1 MAADEDKRRQARM
14 DELEL
19 SSAQRAVAVTM
30 DAVASSDE
38 QPARI
43 EVQSQTRIDR
53 FFLLRQIGEGGM
65 GMVYAA
71 FDERLDRRVAIK
83 LLNRVDQQGN
93 GVRQR
98 TLMEAR
104 ALAKVSHPYVVS
116 VYEVGEHAGKIFIA
130 MEFVDGMTLRRWQA
144 PSGRTWQDILAMYIK
159 VGEGLAAA
167 HAAEIVHRDFKPEN
181 VLVGTDDRPR
191 VADFG
196 LARMGFAASVEP
208 QASGASTDRV
218 RPINQKTAIA
228 GTPGYMSPEQYAN
241 ADIDPRSDQ
250 FSYCVAL
257 YEALY
262 GQLPYSG
269 ETVAELSESVRGRVR
284 LPPKNSMVPEE
295 IHRALL
301 RGLSFAREGRFA
313 SMKDL
318 LRELS
323 RELGETASAGQ
334 IARQRTLRIVIAAAT
349 ATVTVVQVQMS
360 QKQFSARS
368 LFVVSVVML
377 SFLLGVGLAKN
388 RALLRNRFHRR
399 VWTILTINMV
409 QVLLNRLI
417 GLVYDRAPIQTLTVD
432 LVMWAAMT
440 TVLSVVSLRSLRFL
454 PPLLLVLAAV
464 AEPLLMFWR
473 PLLPVVYVLTVSSVF
488 WVWSHAGD
496 GEASTVGSKASRLFS
511 GRFQTLRST
520 KSRSHPASKSEEI
533 SAPSTR

>member
-14 DELEL
+14 DEPEL
-19 SSAQRAVAVTM
+19 SSAQRAVAVTV
-30 DAVASSDE
+30 DAASSSDD

-83 LLNRVDQQGN
+83 LLNRIDQQGDA
-93 GVRQR
+93 VRQR

-116 VYEVGEHAGKIFIA
+116 VYEVGEHAGQIFIA

-196 LARMGFAASVEP
+196 LARMGFAASAEP
-208 QASGASTDRV
+208 QAPGASTDRV

-262 GQLPYSG
+262 GHLPYSG

-284 LPPKNSMVPEE
+284 PPAKNSTVPEE

-301 RGLSFAREGRFA
+301 RGLSFARDARFA

-377 SFLLGVGLAKN
+377 SILLGVGLAKN

-399 VWTILTINMV
+399 VWTILTINMG

-417 GLVYDRAPIQTLTVD
+417 GLAYDRAPIQTLTVD

-454 PPLLLVLAAV
+454 PPLLLLLAAA

-473 PLLPVVYVLTVSSVF
+473 PLLPVAYLLTVSSVF

-496 GEASTVGSKASRLFS
+496 GEASTVGSKASRLLS

-520 KSRSHPASKSEEI
+520 KSRSHPASRSEEI